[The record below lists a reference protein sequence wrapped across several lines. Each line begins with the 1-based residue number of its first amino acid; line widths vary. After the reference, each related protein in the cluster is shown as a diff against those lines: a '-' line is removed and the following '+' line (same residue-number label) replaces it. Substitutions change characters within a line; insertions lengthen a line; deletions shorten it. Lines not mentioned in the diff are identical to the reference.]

1 MKKKILFVINSL
13 GCGGAE
19 KSLISLL
26 SLFDFEKYDV
36 DLQMINPTG
45 MFLKLLP
52 KQVHVLDCIPYF
64 SFCSNKTNFH
74 FTYQLTRLRISVS
87 LRSNAIFHG
96 HALHD
101 AQVFWKYAA
110 SVIDSLPQKYDV
122 AIAWGQGNPTHFVAE
137 KVTASKKIAF
147 INVDYL
153 AAGYNREFDHP
164 YYCKFQSIVAVSDK
178 LQGLLSN
185 VFPDLTERLT
195 TIYDIRNQNLIET
208 MAEEFN
214 PYSEFPKMVRLV
226 TVGRAVKPKGYDLA
240 ITAAKLLK
248 SQGIFFQWFFIGDG
262 PEIPA
267 ICSQIKKD
275 ALSDTVFPIGAKENP
290 YPYIKNADIYVQ
302 TSRFE
307 GFCLT
312 LAEAR
317 ALHIPPV
324 STDFDAV
331 HNQLQNEKN
340 GLIVE
345 MNPAAIADGIK
356 RLLFHKELYNLI
368 KSNLASTKVGNE
380 EEVDKLYKL
389 IDCDDNT

>member
-1 MKKKILFVINSL
+1 MKKRILFVINSL

-36 DLQMINPTG
+36 DLQMFNPTG

-52 KQVHVLDCIPYF
+52 MQVHVLDCIPYF

-110 SVIDSLPQKYDV
+110 PVIDSLPQKYDV

-214 PYSEFPKMVRLV
+214 PYSALPKMIRLV
-226 TVGRAVKPKGYDLA
+226 TVGRAVKSKGYDLA

-248 SQGIFFQWFFIGDG
+248 SQGISFQWFFIGDG

-324 STDFDAV
+324 STNFDAV

-345 MNPAAIADGIK
+345 MKPTAIAEGII
-356 RLLFHKELYNLI
+356 RLIQDPILYHKI
-368 KSNLASTKVGNE
+368 KTQLENEHIGNE
-380 EEVDKLYKL
+380 NELNKL
-389 IDCDDNT
+389 ISLFK

>member
-1 MKKKILFVINSL
+1 MKKKTLFVINSL

-36 DLQMINPTG
+36 DLQMFNPTG

-52 KQVHVLDCIPYF
+52 MQVHVLDCIPYF

-110 SVIDSLPQKYDV
+110 PVIDSLPQKYDV

-214 PYSEFPKMVRLV
+214 PYSALPKMIRLV
-226 TVGRAVKPKGYDLA
+226 TVGRAVKSKGYDLA

-248 SQGIFFQWFFIGDG
+248 SQGISFQWFFIGDG

-324 STDFDAV
+324 STNFDAV

-345 MNPAAIADGIK
+345 MKPTAIAEGII
-356 RLLFHKELYNLI
+356 RLIQDPILYHKI
-368 KSNLASTKVGNE
+368 KTQLENEHIGNE
-380 EEVDKLYKL
+380 NELNKL
-389 IDCDDNT
+389 ISLFK

>member
-1 MKKKILFVINSL
+1 MKKKTLFVINSL

-36 DLQMINPTG
+36 DLQMFNPTG

-185 VFPDLTERLT
+185 VFPDLSERLT
-195 TIYDIRNQNLIET
+195 TIYDIRNQKLIET

-214 PYSEFPKMVRLV
+214 PYSASPKMIRLV

-248 SQGIFFQWFFIGDG
+248 SQGISFQWFFIGDG

-324 STDFDAV
+324 STNFDAV

-345 MNPAAIADGIK
+345 MKPTAIAEGII
-356 RLLFHKELYNLI
+356 RLIRDPILYYKI
-368 KSNLASTKVGNE
+368 KTHLENEHIGNE
-380 EEVDKLYKL
+380 NELNKL
-389 IDCDDNT
+389 ISLFK